1 MFYFIKGI
9 PLFKDFIIMQGSAP
23 VFEFAYY
30 FLYFI
35 FFFLLDTMISDLS
48 QKSQGPGK
56 YNFLIKYLNN
66 FLNCERSKYKKILK

>member
-30 FLYFI
+30 FL

-56 YNFLIKYLNN
+56 YVFFN
-66 FLNCERSKYKKILK
+66 